1 MKVTQV
7 ERGAEKEGDPRL
19 PSQEKSAERER
30 EGVAELTATD
40 LASDCGFICVQDILE
55 GFDQNCG
62 VYHGMDWQRERESE
76 RSKKGRRSLGH

>member
-30 EGVAELTATD
+30 EVVAELTATD
-40 LASDCGFICVQDILE
+40 LASDLCARYSR
-55 GFDQNCG
+55 G
-62 VYHGMDWQRERESE
+62 V
-76 RSKKGRRSLGH
+76 